1 MAKTRTSFKKGEG
14 GKPKGALNRTTK
26 EAQRLFIEIMDGQM
40 DRVKEALAN
49 IEDDEKYINSLSKLL
64 QYYLP
69 RKTDVT
75 SDGEKIGPQ
84 MPTVIIKTKNGSCN

>member
-1 MAKTRTSFKKGEG
+1 MAKSSTTWKKGEG

-40 DRVKEALAN
+40 DRVREALAN
-49 IEDDEKYINSLSKLL
+49 INDDEKYINSLAKLL

-69 RKTDVT
+69 RKTDIT
-75 SDGEKIGPQ
+75 SGDEKIQIKLPDI
-84 MPTVIIKTKNGSCN
+84 IIK

>member
-1 MAKTRTSFKKGEG
+1 MARTRTSFKKGEG

-26 EAQRLFIEIMDGQM
+26 EAQKIFIEIMDGQM
-40 DRVKEALAN
+40 DRVKEALAG

-75 SDGEKIGPQ
+75 SDGQRIIPQ
-84 MPTVIIKTKNGSCN
+84 MPTVIIKTKKNGSH

>member
-1 MAKTRTSFKKGEG
+1 MAKSSTTWKKGEG

-26 EAQRLFIEIMDGQM
+26 DAQRLFIEIMDGQM
-40 DRVKEALAN
+40 DRVRDALAN
-49 IEDDEKYINSLSKLL
+49 ITDDERYIYALSKLL

-75 SDGEKIGPQ
+75 SDGERLIPNL
-84 MPTVIIKTKNGSCN
+84 PDITIK